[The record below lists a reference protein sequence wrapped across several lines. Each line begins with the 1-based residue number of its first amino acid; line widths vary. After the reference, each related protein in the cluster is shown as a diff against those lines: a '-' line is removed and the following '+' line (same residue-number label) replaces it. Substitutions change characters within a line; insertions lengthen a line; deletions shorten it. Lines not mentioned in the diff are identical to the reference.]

1 MVTNSRLVSPAGFTS
16 AMTPGRLTRSQE
28 NLERVAFEFAE
39 DNYAEGVRYFEVRFA
54 PQLHARGGESDLDIC
69 NVLRSVDRG
78 LRRATEE
85 ANANIKSA
93 DEPE

>member
-1 MVTNSRLVSPAGFTS
+1 MVMQS
-16 AMTPGRLTRSQE
+16 AE
-28 NLERVAFEFAE
+28 NLERVAFEFAQ

-54 PQLHARGGESDLDIC
+54 PQLHARLLGAPDAADLDIC

-78 LRRATEE
+78 LRRAAEE
-85 ANANIKSA
+85 ANAGIQAA